1 LGTGPTAYRH
11 CMTTQEASG
20 VTPTTDEDGAIATL
34 TIAFSSDPVARW
46 FLPDAGGYLT
56 YWPPFVRAFAGSALT
71 SGTADSI
78 ADCGGV
84 ALWLP
89 PDVEP
94 DNKAMAAIAAE
105 VVPESDHEEVFGVL
119 GQMGDYHPAERHWYL
134 PVMGVDVA
142 KQSVG
147 LGSALLR
154 HAAERCDRDGLPAYL
169 EATNPRNKR
178 LYAAHGFEEL
188 GVIQV
193 GGSPPIWPMLRKPH

>member
-1 LGTGPTAYRH
+1 
-11 CMTTQEASG
+11 MTTQEASG
-20 VTPTTDEDGAIATL
+20 VTPTTDEDRAIATL

-46 FLPDAGGYLT
+46 FLPDAGHYLT
-56 YWPPFVRAFAGSALT
+56 YWPPFLRAFAGSAL
-71 SGTADSI
+71 SADTADSI

-94 DNKAMAAIAAE
+94 DNEAMAAIAAE
-105 VVPESDHEEVFGVL
+105 AVPESDHEEVFGVL
-119 GQMGDYHPAERHWYL
+119 EQMGGYHPAERHWYL

-142 KQSVG
+142 KQGVG

-154 HAAERCDRDGLPAYL
+154 HAAERCDRDSLPAYL

-193 GGSPPIWPMLRKPH
+193 GASPPIWPMLRKPH

>member
-1 LGTGPTAYRH
+1 
-11 CMTTQEASG
+11 MTMREASG
-20 VTPTTDEDGAIATL
+20 VTPTTDEDRAIATI

-46 FLPDAGGYLT
+46 FLPDAHRYLT
-56 YWPPFVRAFAGSALT
+56 YWPPFVKAFAGNALT
-71 SGTADSI
+71 ADTADSI
-78 ADCGGV
+78 GDCGGI

-89 PDVEP
+89 PDVGSDDE
-94 DNKAMAAIAAE
+94 AMAAIATEA
-105 VVPESDHEEVFGVL
+105 VPESDQEEFFGVL

-142 KQSVG
+142 KQGGG

-154 HAAERCDRDGLPAYL
+154 HAAERCDRDALPAYL

-188 GVIQV
+188 GVIQA
-193 GGSPPIWPMLRKPH
+193 GSSPPLWPMLRKPR

>member
-1 LGTGPTAYRH
+1 
-11 CMTTQEASG
+11 MTTQDAGG
-20 VTPTTDEDGAIATL
+20 VTPTSDEDRAIATL

-46 FLPDAGGYLT
+46 FLPDADRYLT
-56 YWPPFVRAFAGSALT
+56 YWPPFVAAFAGNAFAA
-71 SGTADSI
+71 GTADSI
-78 ADCGGV
+78 GDCGGI

-89 PDVEP
+89 PDVGP
-94 DNKAMAAIAAE
+94 DDEAMAAIAVDA
-105 VVPESDHEEVFGVL
+105 VPESDHEAVFGVL
-119 GQMGDYHPAERHWYL
+119 GQMGDFHPAERHWYL

-142 KQSVG
+142 KQGGG

-169 EATNPRNKR
+169 EATNPRNAR

-188 GVIQV
+188 GVIQA

>member
-1 LGTGPTAYRH
+1 MATR
-11 CMTTQEASG
+11 EASG
-20 VTPTTDEDGAIATL
+20 VTPTTDNDRAIATL

-46 FLPDAGGYLT
+46 FLPDADRYLR
-56 YWPPFVRAFAGSALT
+56 YWPQFVTAFAANAFAA
-71 SGTADSI
+71 GTADSI
-78 ADCGGV
+78 GDGGGV

-89 PDVEP
+89 PDVGP
-94 DNKAMAAIAAE
+94 DDETMAAIAAE
-105 VVPESDHEEVFGVL
+105 AVPESGHDEVFGVM
-119 GQMGDYHPAERHWYL
+119 GQMADYHPAERHWYL

-142 KQSVG
+142 KQGSG

-188 GVIQV
+188 GVIQA